1 MPPDTAAD
9 AGDLVTLRLEFGLRA
24 ELASLADRDHKSME
38 DLLRELARAHV
49 AAERRRAF
57 EAEARRQCQDKPH
70 QLAERAKDAASDEA
84 EVLRWIERVADTDG
98 WEA

>member
-1 MPPDTAAD
+1 MPSDSAAD
-9 AGDLVTLRLEFGLRA
+9 AGDLVTLRLESGLRA
-24 ELASLADRDHKSME
+24 ELASLADRDHTSME

-57 EAEARRQCQDKPH
+57 EAEARRQCQE
-70 QLAERAKDAASDEA
+70 LAERAEDAASAEA